1 MEVGEFSA
9 KSVGVAVAC
18 GIGAMISGASIII
31 YSIPVLLQPLQDQF
45 GWSRSAISGAVIP
58 AALTAGCITP
68 LIGKAVDRWGPRIIV
83 LIGVVAFAF
92 ATMAVAFAN
101 DSIIRF
107 YAFYGVFGLAGT
119 AAGAVA
125 FNKALSGWFHAHRGI
140 VLALVGTGSAV
151 GGAAVP
157 WMTELLLNHQGWRGA
172 YVGLGLIVL
181 VLGLPVFLVL
191 FKNPPEAI
199 AANIPEPGNA
209 SAIDAQGLTGRQTR
223 RTAAFW
229 LIISAICINTFVG
242 FGLQLHVVALLTD
255 RGLSRDDAV
264 AILSIFALGGVAG
277 QIAAGLLLDRVNN
290 ARIGVPFF
298 AAALLG
304 LLLFDYGH
312 NFPLLVA
319 AGLLLRIGVG
329 AELSMAPYFL
339 ARFFGLKSFG
349 ENYGVLYLLAT
360 LSGGVGPLVMG
371 FCRDHTGSYNAA
383 LIVFEVLIAISV
395 VCIAVLGPYVY
406 SARPPKHGA

>member
-1 MEVGEFSA
+1 MEGREFST

-68 LIGKAVDRWGPRIIV
+68 LIGKAVDRWGPRIVV
-83 LIGVVAFAF
+83 LIGVVAFAL
-92 ATMAVAFAN
+92 ATMGVAFAN
-101 DSIIRF
+101 ESIVRF
-107 YAFYGVFGLAGT
+107 YALYGIFGLAGT

-157 WMTELLLNHQGWRGA
+157 LVTELLIYQQGWRGA

-181 VLGLPVFLVL
+181 ALGLPVFFVL
-191 FKNPPEAI
+191 FKNPPASI
-199 AANIPEPGNA
+199 SANIPEAGMA
-209 SAIDAQGLTGRQTR
+209 STVDAQGLTGRQTR
-223 RTAAFW
+223 RTPAFW
-229 LIISAICINTFVG
+229 LIIGAICINTFVG

-255 RGLSRDDAV
+255 RGLTRDDAV

-277 QIAAGLLLDRVNN
+277 QIAAGLLLDRVNT

-298 AAALLG
+298 LAALIG

-312 NFPLLVA
+312 NFPLLVT

-371 FCRDHTGSYNAA
+371 FCRDHTGSYNVA

-395 VCIAVLGPYVY
+395 ICIALLGPYVY